1 MSVRYAPAIF
11 KVVGVTPV
19 LNVEQV
25 LTNRFPGFFNN
36 KSQLLTKPMLTLLRM
51 LFHEREINRF
61 LEEHQGV
68 QGLDFIEKVLE
79 YFDLD
84 YLVSNRDLENIPPS
98 GRVVVVANHPLGALD
113 ALSLIQMI
121 SRVRS
126 DIRVVANDM
135 LSALEPLGN
144 LLLPVDNM
152 GGGSSRK
159 GIKQVYAALEREEL
173 LIIFPAGEVSRLRPN
188 GVRDVRW
195 KSGFLQFIRR
205 TDAPMLPVF
214 IDAKNS
220 PFFYAVSMLYK
231 PIAALLLV
239 GEMFR
244 QRSNTIGFRIG
255 ELVPATH
262 LNVEGIRPKARIRM
276 VRKHFYKV
284 AQRKQGVFTTERG
297 IAHPESRQTLKKE
310 LTKGQLL
317 GETRDGKQILLMD
330 WEPESALMREI
341 GRLRELSFRKVGEG
355 TGRRRDTD
363 SYDAHY
369 RHLVLW
375 DEVELEVVGSYR
387 LGEAGSILRE
397 RGMAGLYTHSLFK
410 FDSNFEAYAK
420 EAIELGRSFV
430 QPRYWGSRALDYLWQ
445 GLGAYLRH
453 HPQIRYMFGPVSI
466 SARYPRPARDL
477 MVYFYHHYF
486 GCRHYLGEAKIP
498 YKLSQSSQ
506 AECIELFSGEDFE
519 QDQQELKHRLSLYDL
534 TIPTLFKQYTD
545 LCEPGGVCF
554 LDFGVDP
561 DFANCTDG
569 MILVDVQRVKASKRI
584 RYMGEG

>member
-1 MSVRYAPAIF
+1 ML
-11 KVVGVTPV
+11 

-25 LTNRFPGFFNN
+25 LTERFPSFFTN
-36 KSQLLTKPMLTLLRM
+36 KPKLLTGPMLTLLRM

-61 LEEHQGV
+61 LEEHKGV
-68 QGLDFIEKVLE
+68 RGLDFIEKVLE

-84 YLVSNRDLENIPPS
+84 YLVSNRDLENIPAT
-98 GRVVVVANHPLGALD
+98 GRVVIVANHPLGALD

-121 SRVRS
+121 SRVRT
-126 DIRVVANDM
+126 DIKVVANDL
-135 LSALEPLGN
+135 LSSLEPLGD

-159 GIKQVYAALEREEL
+159 GIKQVYAALERDEL
-173 LIIFPAGEVSRLRPN
+173 VIIFPAGEVSRLRPN

-195 KSGFLQFIRR
+195 KSGFLQFVRR
-205 TDAPMLPVF
+205 TGSPLLPVY

-220 PFFYAVSMLYK
+220 PFFYGISMLYK

-239 GEMFR
+239 GEMFH

-255 ELVPATH
+255 ELVPASH
-262 LNVEGIRPKARIRM
+262 LNVEGIRPKARVKM

-284 AQRKQGVFTTERG
+284 AQRKSGVFTTEKS
-297 IAHPESRQTLKKE
+297 IAHPESRQALKKE
-310 LTKGQLL
+310 LSKGQLL

-355 TGRRRDTD
+355 TGKRRDSD
-363 SYDAHY
+363 RYDARY

-375 DEVELEVVGSYR
+375 DDAELEVVGSYR
-387 LGEAGSILRE
+387 LGEAGKIVESH
-397 RGMAGLYTHSLFK
+397 GMSGLYTHSLFK
-410 FDSNFEAYAK
+410 FDEAFEAVTT

-453 HPQIRYMFGPVSI
+453 NPQVRYMFGPVSI
-466 SARYPRPARDL
+466 SARYPRAARDM
-477 MVYFYHHYF
+477 MVHFYQNYF
-486 GCRHYLGEAKIP
+486 GCQRNLGQAKIP
-498 YKLSQSSQ
+498 YKLSQEGLE
-506 AECIELFSGEDFE
+506 ECQRLFRGDDFE
-519 QDQQELKHRLSLYDL
+519 QDQQELKNQLAQFDL

-569 MILVDVQRVKASKRI
+569 MILVDIERVKAAKRK
-584 RYMGEG
+584 RYMGV

>member
-1 MSVRYAPAIF
+1 
-11 KVVGVTPV
+11 V

-25 LTNRFPGFFNN
+25 LSDRFPGFFNN
-36 KSQLLTKPMLTLLRM
+36 KPRLLTRPMLTLLRM

-61 LEEHQGV
+61 LQEHRGV
-68 QGLDFIEKVLE
+68 RGLDFIEKVLE

-84 YLVSNRDLENIPPS
+84 YLVSHRDLENIPAT

-121 SRVRS
+121 SRVRT
-126 DIRVVANDM
+126 DIRVVANDL
-135 LSALEPLGN
+135 LSTLEPLDD
-144 LLLPVDNM
+144 LLLPVDNL

-159 GIKQVYAALEREEL
+159 GIKRVYAALEREEL
-173 LIIFPAGEVSRLRPN
+173 VIIFPAGEVSRLRPN

-205 TDAPMLPVF
+205 TDSPLLPVF
-214 IDAKNS
+214 IDARNS
-220 PFFYAVSMLYK
+220 PFFYAVSMLFK
-231 PIAALLLV
+231 PVAALLLV

-244 QRSNTIGFRIG
+244 QRSNTLGFRIG
-255 ELVPATH
+255 ELVPAAH
-262 LNVEGIRPKARIRM
+262 LNVEGIRTKARVRM

-284 AQRKQGVFTTERG
+284 AQRKQGVFSTERS
-297 IAHPESRQTLKKE
+297 IAHPESRQAVKKE
-310 LTKGQLL
+310 LAKGQLL
-317 GETRDGKQILLMD
+317 GQTRDSKQILLMD
-330 WEPESALMREI
+330 WLPESALMREI

-355 TGRRRDTD
+355 TGRRRDCD
-363 SYDAHY
+363 RYDAYY

-375 DEVELEVVGSYR
+375 DEAELEVVGSYR
-387 LGEAGSILRE
+387 LAEAGTILRE

-410 FDSNFEAYAK
+410 FDDLFEAYAK
-420 EAIELGRSFV
+420 QAIELGRSFV

-453 HPQIRYMFGPVSI
+453 HPEIRYLFGPVSI

-477 MVYFYHHYF
+477 MVHFYRHYF
-486 GCRHYLGEAKIP
+486 GCHHPLGEAKIP
-498 YKLSQSSQ
+498 YKISQSSQ
-506 AECIELFSGEDFE
+506 VECDELFSGEDFE
-519 QDQQELKHRLSLYDL
+519 LDQQELKHRLSLYDL

-569 MILVDVQRVKASKRI
+569 MILLDVQRVKAAKRK
-584 RYMGEG
+584 RYLGQS

>member
-1 MSVRYAPAIF
+1 M
-11 KVVGVTPV
+11 
-19 LNVEQV
+19 LNVERI

-36 KSQLLTKPMLTLLRM
+36 KPWLLTKPMLTLLRM

-68 QGLDFIEKVLE
+68 HGLDFIEKVLE

-84 YLVSNRDLENIPPS
+84 YLVSSRDLENIPPT

-126 DIRVVANDM
+126 DIRVLANDM
-135 LSALEPLGN
+135 LSALEPLGS
-144 LLLPVDNM
+144 LLLPVDNI

-173 LIIFPAGEVSRLRPN
+173 VIIFPAGEVSRLRPN

-220 PFFYAVSMLYK
+220 PLFYAASMLYK

-255 ELVPATH
+255 GLVPAAH
-262 LNVEGIRPKARIRM
+262 LNVKGIRPKARVRM

-284 AQRKQGVFTTERG
+284 AQRKAGIFTTEHS
-297 IAHPESRQTLKKE
+297 IAHPESRQALKKE

-317 GETRDGKQILLMD
+317 GETRDGKQILLLD

-363 SYDAHY
+363 SYDVHY

-375 DEVELEVVGSYR
+375 DEAELEVVGSYR
-387 LGEAGSILRE
+387 LGEAGPILRE
-397 RGMAGLYTHSLFK
+397 QGMAGLYTHSLFK
-410 FDSNFEAYAK
+410 FDSIFEEYAK
-420 EAIELGRSFV
+420 DAIELGRSFV

-466 SARYPRPARDL
+466 SARYPRPALDL
-477 MVYFYHHYF
+477 MVYFYRHYF
-486 GCRHYLGEAKIP
+486 GCRNYLGEAKIS
-498 YKLSQSSQ
+498 YKLSQPSQ
-506 AECIELFSGEDFE
+506 AECDELFSGDDFE
-519 QDQQELKHRLSLYDL
+519 QDQQELKQRLSLYGL
-534 TIPTLFKQYTD
+534 AIPTLFKQYTD
-545 LCEPGGVCF
+545 LCEPGGACF

-569 MILVDVQRVKASKRI
+569 MILVDVQRVKAAKRK
-584 RYMGEG
+584 RYIGQD